1 MEKRCFYLGFFIL
14 FYFQFSLL
22 SWGDHNPLVLN
33 NEKQFYQLGPHL
45 DILEDKSS
53 KLIVNE
59 VESLK
64 NFKPNKK
71 MVANFGFSKS
81 AFWAKFRIE
90 NKSNQRT
97 WYLSFNNYQQNDVRF
112 YQKSEKGWKEKRSGD
127 FQPFSNRDVKAKPMV
142 FSIKPGSNSLYFIRV
157 KGVISRISLS
167 LSTPSHFVEEQ
178 TREDYILGMF
188 FGLIITMAIYNLFIF
203 ISTKNESYLL
213 YVAYVVFIGL
223 VFANMQGY
231 SQRYLFEDFPWM
243 NNNGYIIFT
252 GFTGIFVILF
262 TNSFLELKEK
272 TPRLYTLMMFFV
284 FTNILL
290 IIFAFTIPVKFSV
303 LYMNINLLIYT
314 PFVFLCGLL
323 RTRMNYRPSRYFL
336 AGFGVLIFSIIVNTL
351 MIFKVIPNIN
361 FFRQYGVLL
370 GNAFELILISM
381 GLADRFNLIQ
391 EKALE
396 REKDAK
402 EIQKNHA
409 LILKKEVEIRTFE
422 LSQKNE
428 KLKTYDYTVAH
439 DLINPIG
446 VALTYVDYYE
456 SIDPENKDKREK
468 MIGKVRVAIE
478 KSISIINGI
487 LMNFTVDKVDLKRSN
502 LFKIVEMAIDH
513 LQLKIEKKKAKIN
526 LELRAEIIVCNDVSM
541 YQVFTNLISNS
552 LKYSKDENVEIKISS
567 FKNKGEVFVQISDN
581 GIGIDKNKLSSIF
594 NVKSREDRQKVQ
606 GLGIGLSIVKKLVK
620 ENNGKIEVHSEI
632 GKGTTFTI
640 IFRDDAW
647 PLP

>member
-1 MEKRCFYLGFFIL
+1 MKKGRFYLEFFIL
-14 FYFQFSLL
+14 FCFQISFP

-33 NEKQFYQLGPHL
+33 NEKQFYELGPHL

-53 KLIVNE
+53 KLLINE
-59 VESLK
+59 VKNLK
-64 NFKPNKK
+64 KFKPNKK

-127 FQPFSNRDVKAKPMV
+127 FQPFFNRDVKAKPMV
-142 FSIKPGSNSLYFIRV
+142 FSIKPGSSSLYFIRV

-167 LSTPSHFVEEQ
+167 LSTPSHLVGEQ

-223 VFANMQGY
+223 VFANTQGY

-243 NNNGYIIFT
+243 NNNGYIIFMGLT
-252 GFTGIFVILF
+252 GVFVILF

-272 TPRLYTLMMFFV
+272 TPRLYNLMMFFV

-314 PFVFLCGLL
+314 PFLFLCGLL

-336 AGFGVLIFSIIVNTL
+336 AGFGVLIFSVIVNTL

-396 REKDAK
+396 KEKEAK

-422 LSQKNE
+422 LS
-428 KLKTYDYTVAH
+428 
-439 DLINPIG
+439 NPMG

-526 LELRAEIIVCNDVSM
+526 LELRAESIICNDVSM

-567 FKNKGEVFVQISDN
+567 FKYKGEVFVQVSDN
-581 GIGIDKNKLSSIF
+581 GVGIDKNKISSIF
-594 NVKSREDRQKVQ
+594 NLKSREDAHKVK
-606 GLGIGLSIVKKLVK
+606 GLGIGLSIVKNLVK
-620 ENNGKIEVHSEI
+620 ENNGKIDVNSEL
-632 GKGTTFTI
+632 GKGTTITL
-640 IFRDDAW
+640 IFPDDG
-647 PLP
+647 PSS

>member
-1 MEKRCFYLGFFIL
+1 MRKSSFYLELFIL
-14 FYFQFSLL
+14 FCFQFSLP

-33 NEKQFYQLGPHL
+33 NEKQFFQLGPHL

-53 KLIVNE
+53 KLVINE
-59 VESLK
+59 VENLK

-81 AFWAKFRIE
+81 AFWAKFRVE
-90 NKSNQRT
+90 NKSNQKT
-97 WYLSFNNYQQNDVRF
+97 WFLSFNNYQQNDVRF

-142 FSIKPGSNSLYFIRV
+142 FSIKPGSSSLYFIRV

-167 LSTPSHFVEEQ
+167 LSTPSYFVGEQ

-188 FGLIITMAIYNLFIF
+188 FGLLITMAIYNLFIF

-223 VFANMQGY
+223 VFANIQGY
-231 SQRYLFEDFPWM
+231 SQRYLFKDFPWM
-243 NNNGYIIFT
+243 NNNGYIIFV
-252 GFTGIFVILF
+252 GFAGVFVILF
-262 TNSFLELKEK
+262 TSSFLELKEK
-272 TPRLYTLMMFFV
+272 VPRLYILMMVFV

-290 IIFAFTIPVKFSV
+290 IIFSFTIPVKFSV
-303 LYMNINLLIYT
+303 LYMNINLLLYT
-314 PFVFLCGLL
+314 PFIFLCGFL

-351 MIFKVIPNIN
+351 MIFKIIPSVN

-396 REKDAK
+396 KEKEAK
-402 EIQKNHA
+402 EIQQHHA
-409 LILKKEVEIRTFE
+409 VTLKKEVEIRTFE

-428 KLKTYDYTVAH
+428 QLKTYNYTVAH

-446 VALTYVDYYE
+446 VALTYVDYYQ
-456 SIDPENKDKREK
+456 SIDPENKDKREN
-468 MIGKVRVAIE
+468 MIQRVREAIE

-487 LMNFTVDKVDLKRSN
+487 LINFTVDKVDLKRRD
-502 LFKIVEMAIDH
+502 LLKIVEMALEH
-513 LQLKIEKKKAKIN
+513 LQLKIEEKKVKIN
-526 LELRAEIIVCNDVSM
+526 LELRAESIICNDVSM
-541 YQVFTNLISNS
+541 YQVFTNLIGNS
-552 LKYSKDENVEIKISS
+552 IKYSKDENVEIKISS
-567 FKNKGEVFVQISDN
+567 FKNKGEVFVQVSDN
-581 GIGIDKNKLSSIF
+581 GLGIDKNKINSIF
-594 NVKSREDRQKVQ
+594 NLKSREGAHKVK
-606 GLGIGLSIVKKLVK
+606 GLGIGLSIVKNLVK
-620 ENNGKIEVHSEI
+620 ENNGKVEVNSEL
-632 GKGTTFTI
+632 GKGTTFTL
-640 IFRDDAW
+640 IFPDDA
-647 PLP
+647 PST